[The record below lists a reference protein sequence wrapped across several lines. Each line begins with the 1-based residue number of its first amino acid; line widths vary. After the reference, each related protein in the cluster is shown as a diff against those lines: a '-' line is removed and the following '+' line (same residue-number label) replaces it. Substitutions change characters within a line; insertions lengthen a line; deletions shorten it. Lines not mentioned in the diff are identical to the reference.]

1 MTKTAKIKPQ
11 PATTPTTA
19 ITAGGEVLNP
29 PTQLNGRIRD
39 NNKLLFFRK
48 KNNLLHLKKYK
59 LTKFPMQQKYF
70 KKILFIF

>member
-11 PATTPTTA
+11 PATTTA

-39 NNKLLFFRK
+39 NNKLLFFR
-48 KNNLLHLKKYK
+48 
-59 LTKFPMQQKYF
+59 
-70 KKILFIF
+70 